1 MVDKNPPANAGDM
14 GLIPGPGR
22 SHLESP
28 DAIVPVGENAYTI
41 MRYSQNN
48 NSAAVAYSGAYYRSV
63 VCGFPF
69 ETLATEA
76 MQQQFMQQIIDF
88 LTK

>member
-1 MVDKNPPANAGDM
+1 
-14 GLIPGPGR
+14 
-22 SHLESP
+22 
-28 DAIVPVGENAYTI
+28 